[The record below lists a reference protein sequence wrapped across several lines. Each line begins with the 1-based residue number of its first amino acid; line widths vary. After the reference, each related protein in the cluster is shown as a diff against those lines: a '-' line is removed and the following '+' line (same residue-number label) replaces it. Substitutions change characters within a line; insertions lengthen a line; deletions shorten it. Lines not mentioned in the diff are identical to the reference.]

1 MMSFVFFVV
10 FGPDR
15 TLAGNE
21 GNQHVY
27 GQFIWKFWK
36 SLHFHTSRISIRIY
50 FLCVQLHF
58 HQKIP
63 IRNFRCVEGNFLT
76 ESTEVT
82 RMEREKESSELASRV
97 ELFVV
102 RSAAGFPID
111 F

>member
-1 MMSFVFFVV
+1 MSFVFFVV

-21 GNQHVY
+21 GNQHVICAVY
-27 GQFIWKFWK
+27 LEILGISPFPYK
-36 SLHFHTSRISIRIY
+36 SAFPSESI
-50 FLCVQLHF
+50 FLCVKF
-58 HQKIP
+58 AIIKRFPSGISM
-63 IRNFRCVEGNFLT
+63 CVEGDFLT